1 MAKNVNWDIALT
13 HIFTRKRQT
22 LVAALG
28 VTIGI
33 GMYIFMNSLMAGF
46 GKYSRTEIFKV
57 NPHLKIY
64 KEEERSQPILPKNES
79 GGIRQVIINPAITT
93 DSKALNNPQKLVA
106 QVRAM
111 PFVNTAAP
119 QVSVDVFYNNG
130 NSQRKGIAN
139 GINIEEADAMFGIRK
154 MMLAGSLDALQ
165 GNHNGMLIGKGIAEK
180 LSLNLGD
187 NLTVTSSQGVLK
199 VMKIVGI
206 FSFNNKNTDD
216 SKSYVNIAAA
226 QQLAKQGSTFITDIY
241 VNTPDPDRAPEF
253 AAALQAEMPYKVE
266 AWQTTNADL
275 LSGEKIRD
283 IMGRM
288 VTLTILLVAAFGIYN
303 IMNMTITQKMNDIA
317 ILKAIGFNGRDIVWI
332 FLTESVIMGFLGVLI
347 GLFIGFVC
355 IRLLSKVY
363 VGGPSG
369 TFPIYLEPKV
379 FATGAFFG
387 ILLTALAGYLPARK
401 AANIDPVDIF
411 RK

>member
-13 HIFTRKRQT
+13 HILSRKKQT

-57 NPHLKIY
+57 NPHLKVF
-64 KEEERSQPILPKNES
+64 KDEERSQAILPPDES
-79 GGIRQVIINPAITT
+79 NAMQRVIINPAITT
-93 DSKALNNPQKLVA
+93 YSKALNNPQKLVE
-106 QVRAM
+106 QLRLM
-111 PFVNTAAP
+111 SFVTTAAP
-119 QVSVDVFYNNG
+119 QVNVDIFYNNG

-139 GINIEEADAMFGIRK
+139 GINIEDTDAMFGLRK

-165 GNHNGMLIGKGIAEK
+165 GNHNAILIGKGIAEK
-180 LSLNLGD
+180 LSLNLND
-187 NLTVTSSQGVLK
+187 YVTITSSQGVLK

-206 FSFNNKNTDD
+206 FSFNNKSTDD

-226 QQLAKQGSTFITDIY
+226 QQLMRQGSTFVTDIY
-241 VNTPDPDRAPEF
+241 VNTTDPDRAPEF
-253 AAALQAEMPYKVE
+253 AAVLQTELPYKVE

-283 IMGRM
+283 IMGTM

-317 ILKAIGFNGRDIVWI
+317 ILKAIGFNGRDIVKI
-332 FLTESVIMGFLGVLI
+332 FLIESLIMGLLGVLI
-347 GLFIGFVC
+347 GLCLGYAC
-355 IRLLSKVY
+355 IHLLSNVY

-369 TFPIYLEPKV
+369 TFPIYFSPKV
-379 FATGAFFG
+379 FASGAFFG
-387 ILLTALAGYLPARK
+387 MLLTALAGYLPARK